1 MNRLSF
7 PIYKNG
13 GDQTSRLQQPSARR
27 YPPSSARCRAG
38 AAVATRKRVNASE
51 WRNSVWVSWRCRLER
66 LHGAVCRGFCLLG
79 ELASREHS
87 RRRIA
92 FGSGGVVSACWMM
105 LLTNH
110 RVPLLHTITQGRKRP
125 RKKSVTDNR
134 VRSLGYSATAIV
146 INATCASG

>member
-38 AAVATRKRVNASE
+38 AAAATRKRVDASE
-51 WRNSVWVSWRCRLER
+51 WRNSVWVSWRCRLEPR
-66 LHGAVCRGFCLLG
+66 CYWVSRAFHMFG
-79 ELASREHS
+79 ELASRENS
-87 RRRIA
+87 RRRNA

-105 LLTNH
+105 HLSNR
-110 RVPLLHTITQGRKRP
+110 RVPLLHTITQGRRRP
-125 RKKSVTDNR
+125 RKKSASDNR
-134 VRSLGYSATAIV
+134 VRSLGYSATATV

>member
-13 GDQTSRLQQPSARR
+13 GDQTSRLKQPSARR

-38 AAVATRKRVNASE
+38 AAVIAQKRANASE

-66 LHGAVCRGFCLLG
+66 LHGAVCRGFCTLG

-87 RRRIA
+87 RRRNA

-105 LLTNH
+105 HLAKH
-110 RVPLLHTITQGRKRP
+110 RVLLLHAATRGESGREKRAHP
-125 RKKSVTDNR
+125 II
-134 VRSLGYSATAIV
+134 GYALWV
-146 INATCASG
+146 IPL